1 MSQIFHTTLS
11 LFTLAAKRL
20 WNLRL
25 LMLALMLGLIAA
37 VGIMS
42 SVPMYADAT
51 QNRLLQGELTE
62 TGTHRPPFAFL
73 WRYVGVWS
81 GNITLD
87 EYAPVDAYLRE
98 QAPGVIGL
106 PAQQIVRHV
115 SSDKLRLFASGETNF
130 DDNAPLLWANA
141 GFITDLVDHI
151 RLAEG
156 AFPAGDSSTIQALVT
171 QATADRLGLQI
182 GETYTLF
189 GQGRDGAQIPLT
201 ISGIWTPI
209 DPADPFWFYT
219 PDSFNETILT
229 TEAAFRQQ
237 IAPLLDKPVS
247 TAVWYLVLD
256 GRTVRPATVSRL
268 LNNVSTAESRVTALL
283 NNTELEISPVA
294 ALQNYGS
301 SADVLTLTLTVFS
314 LPVVGLTLYF
324 INLIAGMAVRRSRS
338 EIAILRSRG
347 TTRGQ
352 IIVIYLLEGLLL
364 GGLGLA
370 IGLLGGSWIAQMMG
384 RTRTFLDT
392 AVFSSQSFDDL
403 VTTISPNAL
412 IYAGLAVLLTL
423 LALLLPAY
431 RSSRHT
437 IVTLRTRQ
445 ARDLQKPIWQRY
457 FLDVLLLIPPLYGWY
472 QLDQQGKLTIS
483 GSGNDPFA
491 NPLLFLVPVLFSF
504 SLGLFAIRFFPWV
517 MGTLAW
523 ATRRLPSTTLLITL
537 RQLARSAGQYTGSLL
552 LLTLTLSLATFT
564 ASMAVTLD
572 DHLSD
577 QAYYKVGADLNLVE
591 LGENT
596 EKPQQP
602 PREGQP
608 QPQPQNQEEDEDEPK
623 WLFLPVTD
631 HLDVDGVEHAAR
643 VGEYKAISSVS
654 GRQRQ
659 GRILG
664 IDRIDFAK
672 VAFFRRDFASNE
684 SLGGVLNR
692 LAVSRDYLL
701 VSHDFMTQNGLNV
714 GDPLRLNVEAAG
726 EFTDIEFIIAA
737 PLDYFPT
744 MYPQDGPFF
753 VAQLDYLHESMGG
766 QFPYNVWL
774 EIDESVPDTAVTQGV
789 RDLGLL
795 VVSASS
801 AQETINAEQQRPERQ
816 GLFGLLSVGFGA
828 AAILTVLGFLVFA
841 IVSFKRR
848 FIELGMLRAIG
859 LSVGQMAIFLA
870 GEQAALILTGMGL
883 GTGLGVWA
891 STIFIPYFQVGS
903 DKTAL
908 VPPFVV
914 QIAWEQIGAI
924 YAIFGAMFIVV
935 VAILIGL
942 LIRMKVFEAVKL
954 GETV

>member
-1 MSQIFHTTLS
+1 MHKTFSFLI
-11 LFTLAAKRL
+11 LAAKRL
-20 WNLRL
+20 WNHRL
-25 LMLALMLGLIAA
+25 LMLALLLGLIVA

-62 TGTHRPPFAFL
+62 AGTHRPPFAFM
-73 WRYVGVWS
+73 WRYVGVWN
-81 GNITLD
+81 GNISLD
-87 EYAPVDAYLRE
+87 EYAPVDEYLSER
-98 QAPGVIGL
+98 AADVIGL
-106 PAQQIVRHV
+106 PSQQIIRHV
-115 SSDKLRLFASGETNF
+115 SSDKLRLFAAGESQF
-130 DDNAPLLWANA
+130 EENAPLLWANA
-141 GFITDLVDHI
+141 GFITDLADHI
-151 RLAEG
+151 NVIEG
-156 AFPAGDSSTIQALVT
+156 AFPNDGGVIEMLVT
-171 QATADRLGLQI
+171 QATADRLGLQV

-189 GQGRDGAQIPLT
+189 GQGKDGSKIPLT
-201 ISGIWTPI
+201 LVGIWTPK

-219 PDSFNETILT
+219 PESLNEMVLT

-247 TAVWYLVLD
+247 TAVWYLILD
-256 GRTVRPATVSRL
+256 GRAIRPAKVSRL
-268 LNNVSTAESRVTALL
+268 LEDIRTAESRTIALL
-283 NNTELEISPVA
+283 DNTMLEISPVD
-294 ALQNYGS
+294 ALQSYGS
-301 SADVLTLTLTVFS
+301 SAGVLTMTLTVFS
-314 LPVVGLTLYF
+314 LPVVGLALYF
-324 INLIAGMAVRRSRS
+324 ISLIAGMVVRRSRS

-347 TTRGQ
+347 MTRGQ
-352 IIVIYLLEGLLL
+352 VLMIYGLEGLLL
-364 GGLGLA
+364 GILGLA
-370 IGLLGGSWIAQMMG
+370 LGLLAGGEIAQFMG

-392 AVFSSQSFDDL
+392 AVFTMRTADDL

-412 IYAGLAVLLTL
+412 AYAGAAVLLSM
-423 LALLLPAY
+423 LALLIPAY
-431 RSSRHT
+431 QTSRHT
-437 IVTLRTRQ
+437 IVTLRTLQ

-472 QLDQQGKLTIS
+472 QLDRQGAI
-483 GSGNDPFA
+483 GAGNDPFA

-504 SLGLFAIRFFPWV
+504 SLGLFALRFFLSL
-517 MGTLAW
+517 MGILSW
-523 ATRRLPSTTLLITL
+523 AARRLPSTTLLITL
-537 RQLARSAGQYTGSLL
+537 RQLSRSAGQYTGPLL

-572 DHLSD
+572 DHLYD
-577 QAYYKVGADLNLVE
+577 QAYYKVGADLNVAE

-596 EKPQQP
+596 EKPKRPSQQGQSEQL
-602 PREGQP
+602 RE
-608 QPQPQNQEEDEDEPK
+608 QEEAREKERQENEPK

-631 HLDVDGVEHAAR
+631 HLEVDGVRHAAR
-643 VGEYKAISSVS
+643 VGEYKAISTIG
-654 GRQRQ
+654 GRQQ
-659 GRILG
+659 HARILG
-664 IDRIDFAK
+664 VDRIDFAH
-672 VAFFRRDFASNE
+672 VAFFRDDFASNE

-692 LAVSRDYLL
+692 LAISRDYLL
-701 VSHDFMTQNGLNV
+701 VSRDFMERNSLKV

-726 EFTDIEFIIAA
+726 EFADVEFIIAA

-774 EIDESVPDTAVTQGV
+774 DMEDGVSETAVVQGV

-795 VVSASS
+795 VVNADS
-801 AQETINAEQQRPERQ
+801 AQAVIDAEQERPERQ
-816 GLFGLLSVGFGA
+816 GLFGLLSVGFSA

-859 LSVGQMAIFLA
+859 LSVGQMTIYLA
-870 GEQAALILTGMGL
+870 GEQAALIITGMGL

-891 STIFIPYFQVGS
+891 SVLFIPFFQVGN

-908 VPPFVV
+908 IPPFVV
-914 QIAWEQIGAI
+914 KMAWSQIGAI
-924 YAIFGAMFIVV
+924 YAIFGVMFIVV
-935 VAILIGL
+935 VAILILL

>member
-1 MSQIFHTTLS
+1 MSQLLYTILS
-11 LFTLAAKRL
+11 LLTLAARRL
-20 WNLRL
+20 WNHRL
-25 LMLALMLGLIAA
+25 LMLALLLGLVAA

-62 TGTHRPPFAFL
+62 AGTHRPPFAFM

-81 GNITLD
+81 GNISLD
-87 EYAPVDAYLRE
+87 EYAPVDDYLRE
-98 QAPGVIGL
+98 QAPGVIDL
-106 PAQQIVRHV
+106 PVQQIIRHI
-115 SSDKLRLFASGETNF
+115 SSDKLRLFATGETNF
-130 DDNAPLLWANA
+130 DENAPLLWANA
-141 GFITDLVDHI
+141 GFITNLADHI
-151 RLAEG
+151 RLVEG
-156 AFPAGDSSTIQALVT
+156 AFPTDGDSIQALVT
-171 QATADRLGLQI
+171 QATAERLGLQV

-189 GQGRDGAQIPLT
+189 GQGSAGAKIPLT
-201 ISGIWTPI
+201 IAGIWTPA

-219 PDSFNETILT
+219 PDSFNEMVLT
-229 TEAAFRQQ
+229 TEAAFREQ

-256 GRTVRPATVSRL
+256 GRTVRPAKVNRL
-268 LNNVSTAESRVTALL
+268 LNNISTAESRANALL
-283 NNTELEISPVA
+283 NNTNLEISPVD
-294 ALQNYGS
+294 ALKSYGS

-324 INLIAGMAVRRSRS
+324 ISLIAGMAVRRSRS

-352 IIVIYLLEGLLL
+352 ILVIYLLEGVLL
-364 GGLGLA
+364 GLLGLV
-370 IGLLGGSWIAQMMG
+370 IGLLTGRRVAQFMG

-392 AVFSSQSFDDL
+392 AVFANRNLDDL

-423 LALLLPAY
+423 LALLIPAFH
-431 RSSRHT
+431 SSRHT
-437 IVTLRTRQ
+437 IVTLRTLQ
-445 ARDLQKPIWQRY
+445 ARDLQKPVWQRY

-472 QLDQQGKLTIS
+472 QLEQQGRLTTF
-483 GSGNDPFA
+483 GKGNDPFA

-504 SLGLFAIRFFPWV
+504 SLGLIAIRFFPWV
-517 MGTLAW
+517 MATLSW

-537 RQLARSAGQYTGSLL
+537 RQLARSSGQYTGSLL

-572 DHLSD
+572 DHLFD
-577 QAYYKVGADLNLVE
+577 QAYYKVGADLNLAE

-596 EKPQQP
+596 EKPQRPTQP
-602 PREGQP
+602 GQSQQP
-608 QPQPQNQEEDEDEPK
+608 QQENQEDEPK
-623 WLFLPVTD
+623 WLFLPVSD
-631 HLDVDGVEHAAR
+631 HLDVAGVKYAAR
-643 VGEYKAISSVS
+643 VGEYKAVS
-654 GRQRQ
+654 TIGGRQRQ

-664 IDRIDFAK
+664 VDRIDFAH

-701 VSHDFMTQNGLNV
+701 VSRDFMDQNGLNV

-726 EFTDIEFIIAA
+726 EFADVEFIIAA
-737 PLDYFPT
+737 PLDLFPT

-774 EIDESVPDTAVTQGV
+774 SVDDAVSDTAVTQGV

-795 VVSASS
+795 VVSANS
-801 AQETINAEQQRPERQ
+801 AQALISAEQERPERQ

-828 AAILTVLGFLVFA
+828 AAVLTVLGFLVFA

-859 LSVGQMAIFLA
+859 LSVGQMAVYLA

-891 STIFIPYFQVGS
+891 SALFIPFFQVGS

-914 QIAWEQIGAI
+914 KIAWEQIGLI
-924 YAIFGAMFIVV
+924 YAVFGAMFIVV

>member
-1 MSQIFHTTLS
+1 MSQLLYTILS
-11 LFTLAAKRL
+11 MLTLAAKRL
-20 WNLRL
+20 WNHGL
-25 LMLALMLGLIAA
+25 LMSALLLGLVAA
-37 VGIMS
+37 VGVMS

-62 TGTHRPPFAFL
+62 AGTHRPPFAFM

-87 EYAPVDAYLRE
+87 EYAPVDEYLRE
-98 QAPGVIGL
+98 QAPGVIDL
-106 PAQQIVRHV
+106 PVQQIIRHV

-130 DDNAPLLWANA
+130 DENTPLLWANT
-141 GFITDLVDHI
+141 GFITDLADHI
-151 RLAEG
+151 RLVEG
-156 AFPAGDSSTIQALVT
+156 AFPADGGGSIQAIVT
-171 QATADRLGLQI
+171 QATAERLGLQV

-189 GQGRDGAQIPLT
+189 GQGRGGAQIPLT
-201 ISGIWTPI
+201 VTGVWTPA

-219 PDSFNETILT
+219 PDSFNETVLT
-229 TEAAFRQQ
+229 TETTFRQQ
-237 IAPLLDKPVS
+237 IAPLLDEPVS
-247 TAVWYLVLD
+247 TAVWYLILD

-268 LNNVSTAESRVTALL
+268 LNNVSTAESRANALL
-283 NNTELEISPVA
+283 NDTNLEISPVA

-324 INLIAGMAVRRSRS
+324 ISLIAGMAVRRSRS

-347 TTRGQ
+347 ATRGQ
-352 IIVIYLLEGLLL
+352 ILAIYGLEGLLL
-364 GGLGLA
+364 GGLGLV
-370 IGLLGGSWIAQMMG
+370 IGLLGGRWVAQLMG

-392 AVFSSQSFDDL
+392 AVFASRTAEDL

-412 IYAGLAVLLTL
+412 AYAGLAILLTL
-423 LALLLPAY
+423 LALLIPAY
-431 RSSRHT
+431 RTSRHT
-437 IVTLRTRQ
+437 IVTLRTLQ
-445 ARDLQKPIWQRY
+445 ARDLLKPVWQRY
-457 FLDVLLLIPPLYGWY
+457 YLDVLLLIPPLYGWY
-472 QLDQQGKLTIS
+472 QLDQQGALTTF
-483 GSGNDPFA
+483 GRGNDPFA

-517 MGTLAW
+517 MGTLSW
-523 ATRRLPSTTLLITL
+523 STRRLPSTTLLITL
-537 RQLARSAGQYTGSLL
+537 RQLARSAGRYTGPLL

-572 DHLSD
+572 DHLYD
-577 QAYYKVGADLNLVE
+577 QAYYKIGADLNLAE

-596 EKPQQP
+596 EEPQQP
-602 PREGQP
+602 QQPGQTT
-608 QPQPQNQEEDEDEPK
+608 QPTQSNNEDEPK
-623 WLFLPVTD
+623 WLFLPVTE
-631 HLDVDGVEHAAR
+631 HLEVPGVKYAAR
-643 VGEYKAISSVS
+643 VGEYRAVSAIG

-664 IDRIDFAK
+664 IDRIDFAH

-701 VSHDFMTQNGLNV
+701 VSRDFMTQNGLNV

-726 EFTDIEFIIAA
+726 DYADVEFIIAA

-766 QFPYNVWL
+766 QYPYNVWL
-774 EIDESVPDTAVTQGV
+774 DVDEGVSSTAVTQGV

-795 VVSASS
+795 VVSATS
-801 AQETINAEQQRPERQ
+801 AQETIDAEQERPERQ

-859 LSVGQMAIFLA
+859 LSVGQMAVYLA

-891 STIFIPYFQVGS
+891 SLLFIPFFQIGS

-914 QIAWEQIGAI
+914 KIAWTQIGAI
-924 YAIFGAMFIVV
+924 YAIFGAMFVIV
-935 VAILIGL
+935 VAILIVL
-942 LIRMKVFEAVKL
+942 LIRMRVFEAVKL

>member
-1 MSQIFHTTLS
+1 MT
-11 LFTLAAKRL
+11 
-20 WNLRL
+20 
-25 LMLALMLGLIAA
+25 
-37 VGIMS
+37 
-42 SVPMYADAT
+42 
-51 QNRLLQGELTE
+51 
-62 TGTHRPPFAFL
+62 
-73 WRYVGVWS
+73 
-81 GNITLD
+81 
-87 EYAPVDAYLRE
+87 
-98 QAPGVIGL
+98 
-106 PAQQIVRHV
+106 
-115 SSDKLRLFASGETNF
+115 
-130 DDNAPLLWANA
+130 
-141 GFITDLVDHI
+141 
-151 RLAEG
+151 
-156 AFPAGDSSTIQALVT
+156 
-171 QATADRLGLQI
+171 
-182 GETYTLF
+182 
-189 GQGRDGAQIPLT
+189 
-201 ISGIWTPI
+201 
-209 DPADPFWFYT
+209 
-219 PDSFNETILT
+219 
-229 TEAAFRQQ
+229 
-237 IAPLLDKPVS
+237 
-247 TAVWYLVLD
+247 
-256 GRTVRPATVSRL
+256 
-268 LNNVSTAESRVTALL
+268 
-283 NNTELEISPVA
+283 
-294 ALQNYGS
+294 
-301 SADVLTLTLTVFS
+301 
-314 LPVVGLTLYF
+314 
-324 INLIAGMAVRRSRS
+324 VRRSRS

-347 TTRGQ
+347 TTRRQ
-352 IIVIYLLEGLLL
+352 ILLIYLLEGLLL
-364 GGLGLA
+364 GALGLVA
-370 IGLLGGSWIAQMMG
+370 GLLGGSWIAQMMG

-392 AVFSSQSFDDL
+392 AVFADRTLNDL

-412 IYAGLAVLLTL
+412 IYAGLAILLTL
-423 LALLLPAY
+423 LALLIPAY

-445 ARDLQKPIWQRY
+445 ARDLQKPVWQRY
-457 FLDVLLLIPPLYGWY
+457 YIDVLLLIPPLYGWY
-472 QLDQQGKLTIS
+472 QLNQQGTLTTL
-483 GSGNDPFA
+483 GQGNDPFA

-517 MGTLAW
+517 MGMLSW
-523 ATRRLPSTTLLITL
+523 ATRRLPSTTLLITM

-572 DHLSD
+572 DHLFD
-577 QAYYKVGADLNLVE
+577 QAYYKIGADLNLTE

-596 EKPQQP
+596 EEPERPSQP
-602 PREGQP
+602 GQTP
-608 QPQPQNQEEDEDEPK
+608 QPQSNQDDIDEPK
-623 WLFLPVTD
+623 WLFLPVNE
-631 HLDVDGVEHAAR
+631 HLAVEGVKYAAR
-643 VGEYKAISSVS
+643 VGEYKAISTIG

-701 VSHDFMTQNGLNV
+701 VSRDFMTQNALNV
-714 GDPLRLNVEAAG
+714 GDPLRLVVETTG
-726 EFTDIEFIIAA
+726 EFTDVEFIIAA

-774 EIDESVPDTAVTQGV
+774 RVEDGVSDTAVIQGV

-795 VVSASS
+795 VVSANS
-801 AQETINAEQQRPERQ
+801 AQETIDAEQERPERQ

-859 LSVGQMAIFLA
+859 LSVGQMAVYLA
-870 GEQAALILTGMGL
+870 GEQAALIVTGMGL

-891 STIFIPYFQVGS
+891 SVLFIPFFQVGN

-914 QIAWEQIGAI
+914 KIAWEQIGAI
-924 YAIFGAMFIVV
+924 YTIFGAMFVVV
-935 VAILIGL
+935 VAILIIL

>member
-1 MSQIFHTTLS
+1 MSQFLYTTLS
-11 LFTLAAKRL
+11 LLTLAAKRL
-20 WNLRL
+20 WNHRL
-25 LMLALMLGLIAA
+25 LMLALLLGLVAA

-62 TGTHRPPFAFL
+62 AGTHRPPFAFM
-73 WRYVGVWS
+73 WRYVGAWND
-81 GNITLD
+81 NITLD
-87 EYAPVDAYLRE
+87 AYTPVDNYLRE
-98 QAPGVIGL
+98 QAAGVIGL
-106 PAQQIVRHV
+106 PAQQIIRHV
-115 SSDKLRLFASGETNF
+115 SSDKLRLFASGESNF
-130 DDNAPLLWANA
+130 DENAPLLWANA
-141 GFITDLVDHI
+141 GFITDLADHI
-151 RLAEG
+151 RLVEG
-156 AFPAGDSSTIQALVT
+156 AFPSEGGTIQALVT
-171 QATADRLGLQI
+171 QATADRLGLQV

-189 GQGRDGAQIPLT
+189 GQGSSGAKIPLT
-201 ISGIWTPI
+201 VSGIWTPL

-219 PDSFNETILT
+219 PESFNKMVLT
-229 TEAAFRQQ
+229 TEATFRQQ

-256 GRTVRPATVSRL
+256 GRAVRPAKVNRL
-268 LNNVSTAESRVTALL
+268 LDNISAAESRALALL
-283 NNTELEISPVA
+283 NNANLEISPVD
-294 ALQNYGS
+294 ALQSYGS

-324 INLIAGMAVRRSRS
+324 ISLIAGMAVRRSRS

-347 TTRGQ
+347 ATRGQ
-352 IIVIYLLEGLLL
+352 ILAIYLLEGTLL
-364 GGLGLA
+364 GVLGLA
-370 IGLLGGSWIAQMMG
+370 IGLLAGSWIAQLMG
-384 RTRTFLDT
+384 RTRTFLDA
-392 AVFSSQSFDDL
+392 AVFASGKVDDL
-403 VTTISPNAL
+403 VTTLSANAL
-412 IYAGLAVLLTL
+412 FYAGLAVLLTL
-423 LALLLPAY
+423 LALLIPAY

-437 IVTLRTRQ
+437 IVTLRTLQ
-445 ARDLQKPIWQRY
+445 ARDLQKPVWQRY
-457 FLDVLLLIPPLYGWY
+457 FIDVLLLIPPLYGWY
-472 QLDQQGKLTIS
+472 QLDKQGTLTTL
-483 GSGNDPFA
+483 GKGNDPFA

-523 ATRRLPSTTLLITL
+523 MTRRLPSTTLLITL
-537 RQLARSAGQYTGSLL
+537 RQLARSSGQYTGSLL

-572 DHLSD
+572 DHLFD

-596 EKPQQP
+596 EKPKRPSQPGQSQQQQP
-602 PREGQP
+602 ERR
-608 QPQPQNQEEDEDEPK
+608 EDEPK

-631 HLDVDGVEHAAR
+631 HLDVDGVKHAAR
-643 VGEYKAISSVS
+643 VGEYKAVS
-654 GRQRQ
+654 TIGGRQQQ

-664 IDRIDFAK
+664 VDRIDFAH

-701 VSHDFMTQNGLNV
+701 VSRDFMERNGLQV

-726 EFTDIEFIIAA
+726 EFADIEFIIAA

-744 MYPQDGPFF
+744 LYPQDGPFF

-774 EIDESVPDTAVTQGV
+774 DVDEDVSSTAVTQGV

-795 VVSASS
+795 VVSANS
-801 AQETINAEQQRPERQ
+801 AQETIDAEQERPERQ

-859 LSVGQMAIFLA
+859 LSVGQMAVYLA
-870 GEQAALILTGMGL
+870 GEQAALIIAGMGL

-891 STIFIPYFQVGS
+891 SALFIPFFQVGN
-903 DKTAL
+903 DKAAL

-914 QIAWEQIGAI
+914 KIAWGQIGAI
-924 YAIFGAMFIVV
+924 YAIFGAMFVVV
-935 VAILIGL
+935 VAILIIL